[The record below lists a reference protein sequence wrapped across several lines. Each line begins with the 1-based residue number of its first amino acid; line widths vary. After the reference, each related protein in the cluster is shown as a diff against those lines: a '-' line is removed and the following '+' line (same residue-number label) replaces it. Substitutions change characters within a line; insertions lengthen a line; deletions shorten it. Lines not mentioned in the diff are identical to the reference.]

1 MSILNSLI
9 SIVSLNSQKHSI
21 AYSSASF
28 SNGDNFG
35 LNHVSKLN
43 KQTNTQTHNG
53 PTITEMSF
61 FDEEIKKSIWDG
73 KIPIIFTLSP
83 NDLTSHI
90 PPSPYSLMA
99 PRNSYFPLITNVVKE
114 HFKSSTLVLADEMWL
129 EYNGVPIKWHIPIG
143 VLYDSL
149 VGGNNKTSEDD
160 PNQGYWN
167 LVVHF
172 QSYPDKIL
180 KCPNEEYIK
189 THYKN
194 VLKEANYIKQ
204 GDITKLNNLNINQ
217 TNELWDGL
225 KYHDY
230 DKFWSINKKFYPNS
244 TKEYKY
250 IPIRIIYNCKPP
262 VQELIPVFDENGE
275 ETTLQML
282 FNFIPFQNVENI
294 LGNSNSSS
302 NSNSNNNDD
311 NDDNNNN
318 NVSKSDQVK
327 EIDSKFKTLF
337 DYLNSGVK
345 YKIQGI
351 EPDLSSSVVWLNEFF
366 GYPDNFLYIVLLD
379 PISK

>member
-1 MSILNSLI
+1 
-9 SIVSLNSQKHSI
+9 
-21 AYSSASF
+21 
-28 SNGDNFG
+28 
-35 LNHVSKLN
+35 
-43 KQTNTQTHNG
+43 
-53 PTITEMSF
+53 MSF

-90 PPSPYSLMA
+90 PPSPYSFMA
-99 PRNSYFPLITNVVKE
+99 PRNSYFPLITNQVKD
-114 HFKSSTLVLADEMWL
+114 HFSSSTLVLLDEMWL
-129 EYNGVPIKWHIPIG
+129 EYNGIPIKWHIPIG

-149 VGGNNKTSEDD
+149 VGGGQDD
-160 PNQGYWN
+160 NGYWN

-180 KCPNEEYIK
+180 KCPNEEYVK
-189 THYKN
+189 TYYKN

-217 TNELWDGL
+217 SNELWDGL

-244 TKEYKY
+244 SKEYKY

-275 ETTLQML
+275 ETTLEMV
-282 FNFIPFQNVENI
+282 FNYIPFQNVENI
-294 LGNSNSSS
+294 LGSN
-302 NSNSNNNDD
+302 NSNNMNNSGNNINNSNNGEDDD
-311 NDDNNNN
+311 NNNDNNNN
-318 NVSKSDQVK
+318 NNNNDNQEKSTNNSKY
-327 EIDSKFKTLF
+327 KTLF
-337 DYLNSGVK
+337 DYISLGNVK

-351 EPDLSSSVVWLNEFF
+351 EPDLNSSVVWLNEFF